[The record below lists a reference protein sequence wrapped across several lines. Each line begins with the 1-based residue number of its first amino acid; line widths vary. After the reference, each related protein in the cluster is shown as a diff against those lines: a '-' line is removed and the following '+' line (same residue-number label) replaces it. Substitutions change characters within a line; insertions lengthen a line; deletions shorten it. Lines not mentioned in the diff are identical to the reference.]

1 MIRQSLSKGPAPSL
15 AFAIVNAVVWV
26 IYVALVLLVSQVL
39 GWVAPV
45 AVTVSV
51 LVTAAVL
58 HPLRRRASRAARQRF
73 SHR

>member
-1 MIRQSLSKGPAPSL
+1 MIRQSVSKESAPSL
-15 AFAIVNAVVWV
+15 AFTIVNAVVWV
-26 IYVALVLLVSQVL
+26 IYAVLVLLVSQVL
-39 GWVAPV
+39 GLVAPV

-58 HPLRRRASRAARQRF
+58 YPLRRRASRAARQRF

>member
-1 MIRQSLSKGPAPSL
+1 MIRQSVSKESAPSP

-26 IYVALVLLVSQVL
+26 IYAVLVLLVSQVL
-39 GWVAPV
+39 GLVAPV

-58 HPLRRRASRAARQRF
+58 YPLRRRASRAARQRF